1 MKKLSRKNRII
12 FIITFFLFIAG
23 LLSVASYNLFPLTF
37 PIQQIGLKTPLAVTA
52 APIASLHKPIKIVFA
67 GSVENANTVPVKTEF
82 SGTLSEIYVIQGQAV
97 QSGQPL
103 FTVEVSAKPFTA
115 SEGEISQTTEASQ
128 QAKANYENA
137 LKEFN
142 RYQKLYEIGG
152 IPRRQLETAAARL
165 QEAQRNLSNDPYL
178 SAGSG
183 NTEPFVGPVTVKAPI
198 DGIVTG
204 LSVTPGK
211 TVQAEQQLL
220 SLGSGHEMEVVL
232 PIDQQD
238 LYLVHL
244 GKQATIELSS
254 QTIAGQ
260 VSAIYPE
267 IKDNQV
273 SVFRAHIKLG
283 NSTPGLL
290 ELGMPVAVRID
301 TDQSALVFAIPTVS
315 IFQDNQNRSFVYIA
329 MEGKA
334 VLQQITPGETI
345 GELTEITSNLPKEG
359 MVITSN
365 IQEIRNGVSIT
376 VIK

>member
-1 MKKLSRKNRII
+1 MNRLSRKNRII
-12 FIITFFLFIAG
+12 FIITVFLLIVG
-23 LLSVASYNLFPLTF
+23 LMSAASYNLFPLTF
-37 PIQQIGLKTPLAVTA
+37 PIHQTGLKTPLTVTV
-52 APIASLHKPIKIVFA
+52 APIASLHKPIKIVFP

-82 SGTLSEIYVIQGQAV
+82 SGILSEIYVIEGQAV

-103 FTVEVSAKPFTA
+103 FTIEVSEKPFTA
-115 SEGEISQTTEASQ
+115 SEGESGETTASAQ

-152 IPRRQLETAAARL
+152 IPRRQLENAAARL
-165 QEAQRNLSNDPYL
+165 QEAQRNLTNDP
-178 SAGSG
+178 GSG

-204 LSVTPGK
+204 LSVAPGK

-232 PIDQQD
+232 SIEQQD

-244 GKQATIELSS
+244 GRQATIELSS

-290 ELGMPVAVRID
+290 KLGMPVAVRID
-301 TDQSALVFAIPTVS
+301 TGQTALVSAIPTVL

-329 MEGKA
+329 LDGRA

-365 IQEIRNGVSIT
+365 LQEIKNGVSIT